1 LKTQC
6 ASEYIFNLNSC
17 HRKTFGLAFFF
28 PASFDSYALIGSKH
42 GYSNPNPLKTTS
54 KILNSEKII
63 SVQKNRFPLAIR
75 VKNFAPA
82 EGEDEE
88 EDAGKA
94 DGVSI
99 APNTPRPKQQRVL

>member
-1 LKTQC
+1 MGD
-6 ASEYIFNLNSC
+6 EEVPMEDEEGGEEEEI
-17 HRKTFGLAFFF
+17 
-28 PASFDSYALIGSKH
+28 PAEDGEGELDLES
-42 GYSNPNPLKTTS
+42 
-54 KILNSEKII
+54 II
-63 SVQKNRFPLAIR
+63 KELEDELS
-75 VKNFAPA
+75 

>member
-1 LKTQC
+1 
-6 ASEYIFNLNSC
+6 LNSC

-42 GYSNPNPLKTTS
+42 GYTNPNPLKTTS
-54 KILNSEKII
+54 NILNSEKII

>member
-1 LKTQC
+1 MSL
-6 ASEYIFNLNSC
+6 
-17 HRKTFGLAFFF
+17 FF

-42 GYSNPNPLKTTS
+42 GYTNPNPLKTTS

>member
-1 LKTQC
+1 
-6 ASEYIFNLNSC
+6 
-17 HRKTFGLAFFF
+17 
-28 PASFDSYALIGSKH
+28 
-42 GYSNPNPLKTTS
+42 
-54 KILNSEKII
+54 
-63 SVQKNRFPLAIR
+63 LAIR

-82 EGEDEE
+82 EDEDEE